1 MNRVIKCLLIV
12 FAVFLTVMVAVLF
25 VVPAFIDIND
35 YKPRLQEELTKI
47 TGRKVVLGGDVDLS
61 LFPWAGVSVSDVTL
75 GNPSGFDEK
84 KFVSIKSFEAQIKLL
99 PLLSKDIQIKRFIL
113 KEPHIVLIKNAAG
126 NVNWE
131 ISPESSKPDQQKPK
145 QEDKADGLFPADL
158 TVNEFAITDGSV
170 IYINE
175 TDRNRT
181 EINDINFIIYK
192 ISLDEPVSIEF
203 DAMVTKIP
211 ISVDGDIGPIGK
223 QIGENDIFFDLDLSV
238 SKQLTANITGKLKS
252 PIKKPGVD
260 LNLQINPFSFR
271 DLSHTIGMKDMIK
284 TSDPTALNNISM
296 TASVTGNSEKIAI
309 SNALLEMDNSKI
321 EFSATAEDFKKPVAT
336 FDIYLNHIDL
346 DRYLPATEQTPPAT
360 NMNKGTTKAAASPTP
375 IPYAQF
381 RKLVVNGKIRADKI
395 KLHNTVV
402 ENVIVKLTGKNGQFK
417 LDPLSMN
424 LYKGELIVNGSL
436 DINHEKPQSQVT
448 INGKNIE
455 IGLLINDVAQKEFME
470 GTAQIDAFLTTRG
483 DDIDFILKGLNGN
496 GAILVED
503 GAVKGINVE
512 EMVQHIK
519 AAYLKFKG
527 SEPSQKQDFSGRTD
541 FSRLHA
547 PFEIKNGLAATDNT
561 SLTAPGLRLTATGN
575 ADLVNQTLNFKLSPK
590 FVATIQGQGDKDKRS
605 GITVPI
611 LVQGSFSSPVFRP
624 DMKSMIEE
632 GINLLPEIQKR
643 FLKEKETK
651 STDDSEADKTDE
663 KPLDQIKNL
672 LRSLPK

>member
-1 MNRVIKCLLIV
+1 
-12 FAVFLTVMVAVLF
+12 
-25 VVPAFIDIND
+25 
-35 YKPRLQEELTKI
+35 
-47 TGRKVVLGGDVDLS
+47 
-61 LFPWAGVSVSDVTL
+61 
-75 GNPSGFDEK
+75 
-84 KFVSIKSFEAQIKLL
+84 
-99 PLLSKDIQIKRFIL
+99 
-113 KEPHIVLIKNAAG
+113 
-126 NVNWE
+126 
-131 ISPESSKPDQQKPK
+131 
-145 QEDKADGLFPADL
+145 
-158 TVNEFAITDGSV
+158 
-170 IYINE
+170 
-175 TDRNRT
+175 
-181 EINDINFIIYK
+181 
-192 ISLDEPVSIEF
+192 
-203 DAMVTKIP
+203 
-211 ISVDGDIGPIGK
+211 
-223 QIGENDIFFDLDLSV
+223 
-238 SKQLTANITGKLKS
+238 
-252 PIKKPGVD
+252 
-260 LNLQINPFSFR
+260 
-271 DLSHTIGMKDMIK
+271 
-284 TSDPTALNNISM
+284 
-296 TASVTGNSEKIAI
+296 
-309 SNALLEMDNSKI
+309 
-321 EFSATAEDFKKPVAT
+321 
-336 FDIYLNHIDL
+336 
-346 DRYLPATEQTPPAT
+346 
-360 NMNKGTTKAAASPTP
+360 
-375 IPYAQF
+375 
-381 RKLVVNGKIRADKI
+381 
-395 KLHNTVV
+395 
-402 ENVIVKLTGKNGQFK
+402 
-417 LDPLSMN
+417 
-424 LYKGELIVNGSL
+424 
-436 DINHEKPQSQVT
+436 
-448 INGKNIE
+448 
-455 IGLLINDVAQKEFME
+455 ME